1 LTLSERVSVTAERI
15 PQRDEKKLAKSCIC
29 SNQTKTN
36 LKMAVVITLQVS
48 LTKYQNITSIMNG
61 Q

>member
-1 LTLSERVSVTAERI
+1 LTLSERVSVTAERN
-15 PQRDEKKLAKSCIC
+15 PQRDEKKLAKRCIC